1 MAEYQPTNALEITE
15 IDEITLCEEGRN
27 PEAQIALHK
36 SKDEN
41 PMNLMQR
48 LFCDP
53 SAVVDLSKSFY
64 GYDAAIPMTY
74 DELKAAGEAHE
85 EVSEKISRFREVVTA
100 AYRSLPPEEAKTKV
114 MTSLEQF
121 RSDLMEW
128 ASGEGST
135 KPSNALAEV
144 AKEARALMAAAERGD
159 MAAFNPPVTEVK
171 KMDPQE
177 WYNGLDDATKALAD
191 AYAAAK
197 MDMSKAADDMA
208 KSKPAMTEAEITMR
222 KELDDLKKSNE
233 MLLRKQAIND
243 AVAEYTPFANVA
255 APAELAVVGVAL
267 KGDAALAKS
276 FNSIIA
282 GASARIGKIG
292 TESGSSASASSAGV
306 DMHKSKTDYKEQPL
320 FKSLSEKHGGREVS
334 IVAELAEMRNKGNK
348 EAAALLRMIP

>member
-36 SKDEN
+36 SKGEN

-74 DELKAAGEAHE
+74 DELKASGEAHE

-100 AYRSLPPEEAKTKV
+100 AYRSLPPEEAKAKV
-114 MTSLEQF
+114 MTSLDQF

-159 MAAFNPPVTEVK
+159 TAAFNPP
-171 KMDPQE
+171 
-177 WYNGLDDATKALAD
+177 
-191 AYAAAK
+191 
-197 MDMSKAADDMA
+197 
-208 KSKPAMTEAEITMR
+208 
-222 KELDDLKKSNE
+222 
-233 MLLRKQAIND
+233 
-243 AVAEYTPFANVA
+243 
-255 APAELAVVGVAL
+255 
-267 KGDAALAKS
+267 
-276 FNSIIA
+276 
-282 GASARIGKIG
+282 
-292 TESGSSASASSAGV
+292 
-306 DMHKSKTDYKEQPL
+306 PL
-320 FKSLSEKHGGREVS
+320 PR
-334 IVAELAEMRNKGNK
+334 
-348 EAAALLRMIP
+348 